1 MLCFQYVDKEQC
13 IIRVLFDWFLHMS
26 PVWEIHFKLLFYNC
40 QSESEQELES
50 TSWNPSYIPSGSG
63 NVFLI

>member
-1 MLCFQYVDKEQC
+1 
-13 IIRVLFDWFLHMS
+13 MS

-50 TSWNPSYIPSGSG
+50 TSWNPSYIPSGSE
-63 NVFLI
+63 NVFFILDTTQYGRTTFFLLPNG